1 VEPRRYVA
9 ARGWE
14 TAGYTTGP
22 RAGKKGGRRYSGCS
36 REKVRLVLSEN
47 EMYETHG
54 RAHARAKEL
63 RSQIATAKAEIGRQ
77 SKILAEIGR
86 STEEFLRDPG
96 REEIGKAPDAFKLV
110 RDLRFE
116 LKDTLAQ
123 IATLVDDT
131 YARTEELTKLEEQI
145 KNF

>member
-1 VEPRRYVA
+1 LTDLTR
-9 ARGWE
+9 
-14 TAGYTTGP
+14 
-22 RAGKKGGRRYSGCS
+22 
-36 REKVRLVLSEN
+36 RLVLSEN
-47 EMYETHG
+47 EMYETQG

-63 RSQIATAKAEIGRQ
+63 RSEIATAKAEIGRQ

-86 STEEFLRDPG
+86 RTEEFLRNPG

-131 YARTEELTKLEEQI
+131 YARTEDLTKLEEQI